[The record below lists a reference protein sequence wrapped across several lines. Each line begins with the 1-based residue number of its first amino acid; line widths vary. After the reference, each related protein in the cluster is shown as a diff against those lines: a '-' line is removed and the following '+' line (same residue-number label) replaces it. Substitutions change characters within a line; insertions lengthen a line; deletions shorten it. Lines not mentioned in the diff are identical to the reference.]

1 MNAVSPAYPLEDT
14 QSVVL
19 DETPTDPSPPLG
31 AVPSILR
38 VAPVREASVLQPPAS
53 LTKADHSRGRIPAGV
68 SFKGTITG
76 TSSYIVQ
83 GSFEGTIALDGAD
96 LCIEKDAVVDA
107 KIEAQNAI
115 IAGRVKGE
123 IDCQKGCVTFG
134 PTAQCSASL
143 TYEQIVVERGA
154 KLNAQLRTAGA

>member
-1 MNAVSPAYPLEDT
+1 MTAFSPAYPTEDLHAD
-14 QSVVL
+14 VL
-19 DETPTDPSPPLG
+19 VETAAEPNPPL
-31 AVPSILR
+31 APVPSILR

-76 TSSYIVQ
+76 TSSYVVQ
-83 GSFEGTIALDGAD
+83 GRFEGTISLAGAD
-96 LCIEKDAVVDA
+96 LCIEQDADVDG

-115 IAGRVKGE
+115 IAGRIKGE

>member
-1 MNAVSPAYPLEDT
+1 MNAASPAYPTEDPG
-14 QSVVL
+14 SVAPVI
-19 DETPTDPSPPLG
+19 TPSEPTAPLG
-31 AVPSILR
+31 PVPSILR
-38 VAPVREASVLQPPAS
+38 VATVREAPVLQPPVS

-96 LCIEKDAVVDA
+96 PVVDG
-107 KIEAQNAI
+107 KIEAQNAT